1 MKGFYGE
8 LGVRGLFLSVLLLH
22 VNTTHNY
29 VMVQAPQV
37 RVGWATNSANQDVE
51 HLRFVVKTV

>member
-1 MKGFYGE
+1 MKDFYGE

-29 VMVQAPQV
+29 VMVQAPKA
-37 RVGWATNSANQDVE
+37 RVGWATNA
-51 HLRFVVKTV
+51 VKSRCLASEI